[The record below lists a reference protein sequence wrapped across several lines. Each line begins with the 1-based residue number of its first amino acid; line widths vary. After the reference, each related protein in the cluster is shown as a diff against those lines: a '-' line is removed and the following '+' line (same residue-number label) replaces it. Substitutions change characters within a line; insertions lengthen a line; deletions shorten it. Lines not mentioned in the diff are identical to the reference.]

1 LTSSRTASASRA
13 EALLEPPPRSLRAGL
28 WTASLLLRALG
39 SGRYALADLIG
50 TLTYATSPAARR
62 RCVANHRR
70 LDPGLSRRD
79 ARRRALASF
88 RNYARTSVDFVWQYG
103 VPAHQMHRHFRAY
116 GLEHAY
122 RALDE
127 FGGGVFAL
135 AHFGSWD
142 VAAGCGLASGLRI
155 TTVMAP
161 VGSDLVTRIAAWARR
176 RQDMEVLVSS
186 NAARGLIRAVRR
198 GRFAAILSDIPERG
212 ETAVVDFCGGPVAF
226 STAGAWLG
234 RIAHVPVLPVECWRS
249 GGLYR
254 LVIHAPVPV
263 EPGDGE
269 AAVMQRVAS
278 ALEVAVRRAPEW
290 WYPFGEVYAD

>member
-1 LTSSRTASASRA
+1 MTGPSRA

-28 WTASLLLRALG
+28 WFASLILRALA

-50 TLTYATSPAARR
+50 TCNYVASRSARR
-62 RCVANHRR
+62 RCIANHRR

-88 RNYARTSVDFVWQYG
+88 RNYVRTSVDFVWQYG
-103 VPAHQMHRHFRAY
+103 VPAHQMHRYFRAY

-122 RALDE
+122 RALE
-127 FGGGVFAL
+127 ERGGGVFAL

-161 VGSDLVTRIAAWARR
+161 VGPDLVTRIAAWARR

-186 NAARGLIRAVRR
+186 HAARGLIRAVRH

-212 ETAVVDFCGGPVAF
+212 DTAVVDFCGGPVAF
-226 STAGAWLG
+226 STAAAWLG
-234 RIAHVPVLPVECWRS
+234 RVAQVPVMPVECWRT

-254 LVIHAPVPV
+254 LVVHPPVHV
-263 EPGDGE
+263 EPGESD
-269 AAVMQRVAS
+269 ADAMQRVAA
-278 ALEVAVRRAPEW
+278 ALEVAVRHAPEW
-290 WYPFGEVYAD
+290 WYPFGKVYED

>member
-1 LTSSRTASASRA
+1 V
-13 EALLEPPPRSLRAGL
+13 
-28 WTASLLLRALG
+28 LG
-39 SGRYALADLIG
+39 PGRYALADLIG
-50 TLTYATSPAARR
+50 TCSYAVSPLARR
-62 RCVANHRR
+62 RCVSNHQR

-88 RNYARTSVDFVWQYG
+88 RHYARTSVDFVWQYG

-116 GLEHAY
+116 GLEHAN

-127 FGGGVFAL
+127 FGGGAFAL

-142 VAAGCGLASGLRI
+142 VAAGCALASGLRI

-176 RQDMEVLVSS
+176 RQDLEVLVSS

-212 ETAVVDFCGGPVAF
+212 ETATVDFCGGPVVF
-226 STAGAWLG
+226 STAAAWLG
-234 RIAHVPVLPVECWRS
+234 RVARVPVMPVECWRS

-254 LVIHAPVPV
+254 LVIHPPVHV
-263 EPGDGE
+263 DPGEND
-269 AAVMQRVAS
+269 AKVMQRVAT

-290 WYPFGEVYAD
+290 WYPFGVVYAD

>member
-1 LTSSRTASASRA
+1 MSGPSRA
-13 EALLEPPPRSLRAGL
+13 DALLEPPPRSLRAGL
-28 WTASLLLRALG
+28 WVASLVLRALG
-39 SGRYALADLIG
+39 PERYALADLIG
-50 TLTYATSPAARR
+50 TCAYLVSPRSRR
-62 RCVANHRR
+62 RCAANHRR
-70 LDPGLSRRD
+70 LDPALGPRD

-103 VPAHQMHRHFRAY
+103 LPAHQMHRHFRAY

-127 FGGGVFAL
+127 HGGGVFAL

-142 VAAGCGLASGLRI
+142 VAAGCALASGLRI

-161 VGSDLVTRIAAWARR
+161 VGPDIVTRIAAWARR

-186 NAARGLIRAVRR
+186 RAARALIRAVRR

-212 ETAVVDFCGGPVAF
+212 DTAVVAFCGGRVAF
-226 STAGAWLG
+226 STAAAWIG
-234 RIAHVPVLPVECWRS
+234 RVARVPVMPVECWRI

-254 LVIHAPVPV
+254 LVVHPPVLV
-263 EPGDGE
+263 EPGESDTE
-269 AAVMQRVAS
+269 VMQRVA
-278 ALEVAVRRAPEW
+278 AVLEVAVRRAPEW
-290 WYPFGEVYAD
+290 WYPFGDVYER